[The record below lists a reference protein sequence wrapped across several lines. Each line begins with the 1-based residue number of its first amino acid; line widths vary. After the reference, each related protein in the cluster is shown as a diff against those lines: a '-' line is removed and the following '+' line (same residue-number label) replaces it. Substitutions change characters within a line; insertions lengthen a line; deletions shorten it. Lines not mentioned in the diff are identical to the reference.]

1 MSKLG
6 KACVGN
12 EMVCPNAQKE
22 KKKDLQRAG
31 TTLLWL
37 EVSSHIIRSPPGHTL
52 PLKTEV

>member
-22 KKKDLQRAG
+22 KKKRLTKG
-31 TTLLWL
+31 WNHFIMT
-37 EVSSHIIRSPPGHTL
+37 RSFFSYN
-52 PLKTEV
+52 